1 MLSISGEPANRP
13 AAIEM
18 TSVDIAIAIAI
29 AVGGAVREQLLN
41 LCAVYS
47 LSYALGS
54 TAYVR

>member
-18 TSVDIAIAIAI
+18 TSVDIAIAITIAI
-29 AVGGAVREQLLN
+29 AVGGAVREQLVN

-54 TAYVR
+54 AA

>member
-18 TSVDIAIAIAI
+18 TSVDIAI

-54 TAYVR
+54 AAYIR